1 MSTLKVDN
9 IIAYSGTH
17 VSGTFSGVFSGSFD
31 SSRIDALEA
40 FSSSL
45 DSTFATDLVV
55 NSLSG
60 AFNSFTAALDN
71 TYATDTQLYPIL
83 QSTRSLELLSSSL
96 IGITNGLMAFT
107 AALDSTYAT
116 DAQLYQLYQATA
128 SLNEQTGSQD
138 LVNLGISSVT
148 GSLIG
153 ITNGLMAFTAA
164 LDSTYATDAQLLP
177 LLQATASLNE
187 QTGSYATTGSNTF
200 VGNETISGS
209 ILISGSIIPSVVDG
223 GYTSSYSLGSS
234 TNAWKEL
241 WVSNGS
247 VNFVDPNSGDT
258 ASISLNERNV
268 LSVPQIES
276 VGNLNV
282 TGSLGVGAG
291 LSLDGEWAGNESG
304 GIFNIMFPRA
314 HRIYSDYNHGNFVFH
329 SHHPIHFY
337 LTKLFDEN
345 AKLNVT
351 GSVKIHGDRA
361 IAGYGTNNP
370 SDTALEVIGNSEI
383 SGSVYVS
390 GSNSTIVLPN
400 HSSAPTSPAS
410 GALYFNT
417 TDFHFYGWDGG
428 QWKQLD
434 N

>member
-45 DSTFATDLVV
+45 DNTFATDLVV

-83 QSTRSLELLSSSL
+83 QATRSLELLSGSL

-187 QTGSYATTGSNTF
+187 QTGSYATTGSNVF
-200 VGNETISGS
+200 SGS
-209 ILISGSIIPSVVDG
+209 Q
-223 GYTSSYSLGSS
+223 
-234 TNAWKEL
+234 
-241 WVSNGS
+241 
-247 VNFVDPNSGDT
+247 
-258 ASISLNERNV
+258 
-268 LSVPQIES
+268 QI
-276 VGNLNV
+276 
-282 TGSLGVGAG
+282 TGSL
-291 LSLDGEWAGNESG
+291 S
-304 GIFNIMFPRA
+304 I
-314 HRIYSDYNHGNFVFH
+314 
-329 SHHPIHFY
+329 
-337 LTKLFDEN
+337 
-345 AKLNVT
+345 
-351 GSVKIHGDRA
+351 
-361 IAGYGTNNP
+361 
-370 SDTALEVIGNSEI
+370 
-383 SGSVYVS
+383 S

-400 HSSAPTSPAS
+400 HSAAPSSPAS
-410 GALYFNT
+410 GSLYFNT